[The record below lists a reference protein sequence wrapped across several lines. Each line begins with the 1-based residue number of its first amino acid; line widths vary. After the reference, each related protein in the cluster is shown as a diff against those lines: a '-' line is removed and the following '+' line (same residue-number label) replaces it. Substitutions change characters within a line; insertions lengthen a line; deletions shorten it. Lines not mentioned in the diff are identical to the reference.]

1 METLPKLLAEMKPL
15 LVVAGVKKGQIDLSI
30 AKPFIKTAVAA
41 FDWLHDLYMS
51 PEYENMVKACALVP
65 PETWE
70 RYKLLEIEG
79 LAEQIILENASKE
92 LLKKWR
98 TKRPRL
104 LGKRKKTNEQKSNS

>member
-15 LVVAGVKKGQIDLSI
+15 LVAAGVKKGQIDLSI
-30 AKPFIKTAVAA
+30 AKPFTKSAVTA

-51 PEYENMVKACALVP
+51 YEYARMAKAYVLVP
-65 PETWE
+65 PEMWK

-98 TKRPRL
+98 SKRPRL
-104 LGKRKKTNEQKSNS
+104 LGKRKKNNEQKSNS

>member
-1 METLPKLLAEMKPL
+1 MKPL
-15 LVVAGVKKGQIDLSI
+15 LIVAGVKKGQVGLSI
-30 AKPFIKTAVAA
+30 EKPHIKTATTA

-51 PEYENMVKACALVP
+51 PEYEDMVKAYSLRT
-65 PETWE
+65 PELWR

-79 LAEQIILENASKE
+79 LAEQTLLENVSKK

-104 LGKRKKTNEQKSNS
+104 LGKRKKKNNEQKTNN